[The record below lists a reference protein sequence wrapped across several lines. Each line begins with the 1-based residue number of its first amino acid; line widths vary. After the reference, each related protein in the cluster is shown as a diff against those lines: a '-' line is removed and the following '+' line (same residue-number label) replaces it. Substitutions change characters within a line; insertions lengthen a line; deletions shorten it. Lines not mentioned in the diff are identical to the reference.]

1 MKRHPKPKP
10 IADPTWRFPER
21 LVAQGTKLLTQQC
34 WYWGC
39 DVRRPE
45 GNLLLAHGFTRARPP
60 EGAAG
65 SSRYTLCPDPSTQII
80 LWSFGLFCGQ
90 EGAGGLFLDRFRYA
104 PLLLDAPALPPTI
117 WEIGGLPPLR
127 HPAADDRARLAL
139 LLDRTIAWTI
149 AYERG
154 ILNTAGRAYRE
165 ACLAAWTRRRLGLPV
180 DALIPGWQVFA
191 AAAAQSCAA

>member
-1 MKRHPKPKP
+1 MKPYPTHNPPHV
-10 IADPTWRFPER
+10 PTWRFPER

-45 GNLLLAHGFTRARPP
+45 GNLLLAQGFARTRPP
-60 EGAAG
+60 EGVTG
-65 SSRYTLCPDPSTQII
+65 SSLYTFHPDSATQIV
-80 LWSFGLFCGQ
+80 LWSFGIFVGQ
-90 EGAGGLFLDRFRYA
+90 EGAGGLFLNRFRHA

-117 WEIGGLPPLR
+117 WEIEGLPPLR

-154 ILNTAGRAYRE
+154 IFDTAGRAYRE
-165 ACLAAWTRRRLGLPV
+165 ACLAAWTRRWLGLPV

-191 AAAAQSCAA
+191 AAVAQSCAA